1 MPQKRSARK
10 EIRKSKKKH
19 LRNIAITS
27 EMKSS
32 IKKYNAL
39 LEAKKIDQAKELL
52 KVVSSQL
59 SRASGKGIIHNNTA
73 SRKISRLSKKLGR
86 AAKS

>member
-1 MPQKRSARK
+1 MPQKRSAYK
-10 EIRKSKKKH
+10 EMRKSKKKH
-19 LRNIAITS
+19 LRNIAVTS

-39 LEAKKIDQAKELL
+39 LEAKKMDEAKEYL
-52 KVVSSQL
+52 KVVSSKL
-59 SRASGKGIIHNNTA
+59 SRASGKGIIHKSTA

-86 AAKS
+86 AAQS

>member
-1 MPQKRSARK
+1 MPQKRSACK

-19 LRNIAITS
+19 LRNIAVTS

-32 IKKYNAL
+32 IRKYNAL
-39 LEAKKIDQAKELL
+39 LEAKKMDQAKELL

-59 SRASGKGIIHNNTA
+59 SRASGKGIIHKNTA